1 MISFHNAHIKVTENF
16 IYVKDI
22 WQMHISIIENDSFFL
37 GTLLENIKIGRTERK
52 SKKKIYWNIK

>member
-1 MISFHNAHIKVTENF
+1 ME
-16 IYVKDI
+16 DI

-52 SKKKIYWNIK
+52 SKKKKYWNIK